1 MPTDSACALTLPGPP
16 VPRLGDQDDIVDGAR
31 MHAELL
37 HNQSLT
43 HSTRKAAGNAL
54 QNHGLLFYVHEDCV
68 RAGGHCRVTELPK
81 RSVRTGSAVGQQLCC
96 FCLFIYFFTLLSL
109 WYARDSV
116 MLLRDTPDGY
126 HAPPDF

>member
-96 FCLFIYFFTLLSL
+96 FVYFFFFTLLSL